1 MCRIASRPS
10 RALMNRTLV
19 IGVFTIVLS
28 GVGDACLRAADDN
41 PFTYLDEYSNPYYA
55 HTNFPKLT
63 TPQWVGEPGVEAVV
77 VLGIDDMRD
86 SAKYE
91 TYLRPILNR
100 LKQIDGR
107 APVSIMTCQI
117 DPHDPQLQ
125 AWLTEGLSFETHT
138 ADHPCPCLQGGQFE
152 QAKSTYDRSVDMVS
166 AIPNN
171 QPVAFRFPC
180 MDSQNTPSPRAF
192 AEIINHTTPAGNFLQ
207 ASTSVVC
214 VFSSS
219 DPDIPQS
226 ITLNAEGEERFK
238 RYIPF
243 PSFVNQID
251 NYPFPFVIG
260 KKCWEFPCTI
270 PDDWQAQNIQ
280 QPNNPRT
287 VDDMLAAIDATVIKQ
302 GIADIVFHPHGWIRS
317 EQMAEVVDRV
327 DAKYGKRVRFL
338 TFHECIERINK
349 HLLLDQPIR
358 RPVGGGDN
366 GVRIVD
372 LNLDGFLDV
381 MIGNDERRVA
391 RVWNP
396 ENNQWI
402 EIPSPVKFVTND
414 ADSAPID
421 QGVQFGQL
429 VAGQG
434 ASMLVNNDLDQSIY
448 QFADNRFERKALPEE
463 LLPYRTSRQGVDQGV
478 RLRDVDLDG
487 ISEIL
492 IANPET
498 RLLFKLT
505 SDGKW
510 TSNPQPFPFA
520 VVDAEGAD
528 NGLRFI
534 DLDKDGYDDLII
546 SNASESA
553 VRLFDAGSQS
563 FTRVAEPVG
572 EIPLIVRGGTN
583 NGVWFA
589 DDHMWVQNEDTNR
602 LPDGVDRRTFSQLI
616 GTVPGPRGSE

>member
-1 MCRIASRPS
+1 MCGIAPRPS
-10 RALMNRTLV
+10 RALTNRAL
-19 IGVFTIVLS
+19 ICGVLAVAFS
-28 GVGDACLRAADDN
+28 GVCNAHLNADDDN
-41 PFTYLDEYSNPYYA
+41 PFTYLDEYSNPYYP
-55 HTNFPKLT
+55 HTDFPKLT
-63 TPQWVGEPGVEAVV
+63 TPQWVGEPGVDAVV
-77 VLGIDDMRD
+77 VFGIDDMQD

-107 APVSIMTCQI
+107 APVSIMTCRI
-117 DPHDPQLQ
+117 DPQDPQLQ
-125 AWLTEGLSFETHT
+125 AWLEEGLSLETHT
-138 ADHPCPCLQGGQFE
+138 VDHPCPCLQGGQFE
-152 QAKSTYDRSVDMVS
+152 QAKSTYDRCVDMVS

-207 ASTSVVC
+207 ASTSIVC

-251 NYPFPFVIG
+251 NYPYPFVIG

-287 VDDMLAAIDATVIKQ
+287 VEDMLAAIDATVIKQ

-317 EQMAEVVDRV
+317 EQIAEVIDRV
-327 DAKYGKRVRFL
+327 DTKYGKRVKFL
-338 TFHECIERINK
+338 TFKECIERINK
-349 HLLLDQPIR
+349 HLLLDQPLR
-358 RPVGGGDN
+358 QPDDGDDN
-366 GVRIVD
+366 GVRLVD

-381 MIGNDERRVA
+381 MIGNDELQVA
-391 RVWNP
+391 RVWDP
-396 ENNQWI
+396 DNNHWN
-402 EIPSPVKFVTND
+402 EIPSPVKFV
-414 ADSAPID
+414 ASAANSNPID

-434 ASMLVNNDLDQSIY
+434 VSMLVNNDQDQSLY
-448 QFADNRFERKALPEE
+448 QFADNRFEQKMLPKE
-463 LLPYRTSRQGVDQGV
+463 LLPYRTSRDGVDRGV

-487 ISEIL
+487 TSEIL
-492 IANPET
+492 VANSET
-498 RLLFKLT
+498 RILFKLAD
-505 SDGKW
+505 DGTW
-510 TSNPQPFPFA
+510 TPNPQPFPYA
-520 VVDAEGAD
+520 VVDAKGID
-528 NGLRFI
+528 NGLRFV
-534 DLDKDGYDDLII
+534 DLDKDGYDDLIV
-546 SNASESA
+546 SNSSETA
-553 VRLFDAGSQS
+553 VCLYDPESQNFSRL
-563 FTRVAEPVG
+563 VEPVG
-572 EIPLIVRGGTN
+572 EIPLIVRGQTN

-589 DDHMWVQNEDTNR
+589 NDHMWVQNEDTNR

-616 GTVPGPRGSE
+616 GN